1 MLLVGKEFR
10 NQRFPD
16 CTLSPSIP
24 PSAFGEALI
33 KRFFAYKEFF
43 PQHLWGKQNAA
54 KRRKNIKFQVYWQP
68 ETGVLKPVLSA

>member
-1 MLLVGKEFR
+1 MLLVGKELG

-24 PSAFGEALI
+24 PSALGEALI

-43 PQHLWGKQNAA
+43 PQHLWGEIQLNAV
-54 KRRKNIKFQVYWQP
+54 KILNFRFIGSLRP
-68 ETGVLKPVLSA
+68 EF

>member
-43 PQHLWGKQNAA
+43 PQHLWGEMQLNAV
-54 KRRKNIKFQVYWQP
+54 KIWEYPKVCVNLQTDVR
-68 ETGVLKPVLSA
+68 